1 MSRSNRVGWNAIGTR
16 SLPDSDQ
23 SASASG
29 ATVDLDRV
37 MRLPDPE
44 NRRARHVVT
53 EDQRVLD
60 AVDAMKQGKLER
72 LGGLFYESHASQRDD
87 FEVSVPEIDLLVE
100 LTADDPL
107 VYGARLTGGGFGG
120 SVVLLVREGNA
131 AAVASRVAREY
142 HARCGQTATVLVPNT

>member
-1 MSRSNRVGWNAIGTR
+1 MA
-16 SLPDSDQ
+16 LPN
-23 SASASG
+23 
-29 ATVDLDRV
+29 
-37 MRLPDPE
+37 PE

-53 EDQRVLD
+53 ENQRVLD
-60 AVDAMKQGKLER
+60 AVDAMKAGDLER

-120 SVVLLVREGNA
+120 SVVLLVREGHA
-131 AAVASRVAREY
+131 TEVASRVAGEY
-142 HARCGQTATVLVPNT
+142 RSRSGRTASVLVPQS